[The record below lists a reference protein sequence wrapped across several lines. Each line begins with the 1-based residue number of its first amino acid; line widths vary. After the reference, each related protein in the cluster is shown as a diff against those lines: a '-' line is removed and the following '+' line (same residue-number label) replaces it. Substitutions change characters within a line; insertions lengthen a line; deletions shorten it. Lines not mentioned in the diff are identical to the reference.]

1 MDGVDA
7 DDLAAV
13 TALSQQL
20 RARVESTPLPPELAQ
35 AIERA
40 YRRLNADHQA
50 AVAVRSSATT
60 EDAVDASFAGLQ
72 DTYLWV
78 QSLEQTLDKV
88 RSCWG
93 SLYSVES
100 ITYRRRH
107 GFPEREVAMA
117 VVVQTMVDART
128 AGVMFTRSPLTGD
141 RSVMAIEGSWG
152 LGSAVV
158 GGEVTPDR
166 WVVGKITGEISV
178 REISDKQ
185 IRHAPLTEGGI
196 HDVAVEESQ
205 RRIAC
210 MSDAELEALRLI
222 GRKVERHYGRP
233 QDIEWAVDRHSAQ
246 ILLLQSRPETVWS
259 SREAAPVGRPAEG
272 SVLACAENLRRRESM
287 SLTAAD
293 VAEIMRL
300 VEESGFDELT
310 LEMEGTKISLR
321 RGAPAGSTGCAAR
334 RRDRN
339 GCCAIG
345 GAGCTGEVG
354 GVAADP
360 GLKDLPSPLLGTFYR
375 APKPGAP
382 PFVEVG
388 SQVEADS
395 IVGIIEVMKLMNT
408 VRAGCAARWSR
419 FWLRTGRWLSTAKF
433 FCAFAGL
440 IAFRPAHPDRESR

>member
-1 MDGVDA
+1 MAVNDSEMVGWFAELGLADRPQVGGKGGSLGELARAGIAVPPGFVVKTVAFEQFVAFAESEAPFRALVEKVDA

-13 TALSQQL
+13 TALSRQL
-20 RARVESTPLPPELAQ
+20 RARVEATALPAPLAQ

-40 YRRLNADHQA
+40 YAKLNETGEA

-60 EDAVDASFAGLQ
+60 EDAADASFAGLQ

-78 QSLEQTLDKV
+78 QNLPQTLDKV

-107 GFPEREVAMA
+107 GFAERDVAMA

-185 IRHAPLTEGGI
+185 ICHVPMEAGGI
-196 HDVAVEESQ
+196 RSVAVDESQ
-205 RRIAC
+205 RQIPC

-233 QDIEWAVDRHSAQ
+233 QDIEWAVERRSGA

-259 SREAAPVGRPAEG
+259 SREAVPVGRPAEDP
-272 SVLACAENLRRRESM
+272 SLHVL
-287 SLTAAD
+287 
-293 VAEIMRL
+293 
-300 VEESGFDELT
+300 
-310 LEMEGTKISLR
+310 KIF
-321 RGAPAGSTGCAAR
+321 
-334 RRDRN
+334 
-339 GCCAIG
+339 G
-345 GAGCTGEVG
+345 GG
-354 GVAADP
+354 
-360 GLKDLPSPLLGTFYR
+360 KR
-375 APKPGAP
+375 
-382 PFVEVG
+382 
-388 SQVEADS
+388 
-395 IVGIIEVMKLMNT
+395 
-408 VRAGCAARWSR
+408 
-419 FWLRTGRWLSTAKF
+419 
-433 FCAFAGL
+433 
-440 IAFRPAHPDRESR
+440 